1 MLQKVI
7 YFIFFIVFPFILI
20 ANYTLDT
27 NNDGKTDIW
36 VEELAEDGYIIST
49 DTSYDGNIDSKLVM
63 DKMKLTTYEESDFN
77 LDGVMDNFYYYE
89 NGFIIRQE
97 VDSNYDQMIDVWVY
111 ITNDGTAIYRYEKDI
126 DYDGKVDK
134 IKDFE
139 VDKDGK

>member
-7 YFIFFIVFPFILI
+7 YFIFFIVFPFMLM

-27 NNDGKTDIW
+27 NNDGKIDIW

-63 DKMKLTTYEESDFN
+63 DKMKLTTYKESDFN

-89 NGFIIRQE
+89 NGYIIRQE